1 MAMRRADGVDL
12 CLATVYNL
20 TPMSIPDAASS
31 VSWPASTPLPA
42 AEHPSSAEV
51 CVVLPTYNEAD
62 NLPAMVAALLNL
74 TRPQV
79 DIVVVDDNSPD
90 GTGQVADRL
99 AQHHPGRVHVLHR
112 TAPRGLGRAYLDG
125 FRFALSRPY
134 VYIVQMDADF
144 SHDPADVPRLV
155 EAAQAADVVVGSRY
169 VPGGELDRRWS
180 WWRRFLSWWANAVY
194 TRVLLDISVRDAT
207 AGFKCWRREAL
218 LGIDLDTV
226 RSNGYVF
233 QVEMAYIAEHLGYR
247 VVEIPI
253 RFEDR
258 RVGSSKMT
266 LRVKL
271 EAAWRVLD
279 IRRRHRYL
287 RRNDPLAAS
296 QVAASTKPS

>member
-1 MAMRRADGVDL
+1 
-12 CLATVYNL
+12 
-20 TPMSIPDAASS
+20 MSHLNSANSS
-31 VSWPASTPLPA
+31 APPA
-42 AEHPSSAEV
+42 PSSDSPGSVPPGSPV

-74 TRPQV
+74 ASLRV

-99 AQHHPGRVHVLHR
+99 AQRHPGRVYVIHR
-112 TAPRGLGRAYLDG
+112 TGPRGLGRAYLDG
-125 FRFALSRPY
+125 FRFALSRGYPF
-134 VYIVQMDADF
+134 VVQMDADF

-155 EAAQAADVVVGSRY
+155 EAAQSAEVVVGSRY
-169 VPGGELDRRWS
+169 VEGGKLDRRWS

-194 TRVLLDISVRDAT
+194 TRALLDVSVRDAT

-233 QVEMAYIAEHLGYR
+233 QVEMAYIADHLGYR
-247 VVEIPI
+247 VVEVPI
-253 RFEDR
+253 YFEDR

-266 LRVKL
+266 LPIKV

-279 IRRRHRYL
+279 IRRRHRHL
-287 RRNDPLAAS
+287 RRREPLS
-296 QVAASTKPS
+296 LPQVVGSTKPS